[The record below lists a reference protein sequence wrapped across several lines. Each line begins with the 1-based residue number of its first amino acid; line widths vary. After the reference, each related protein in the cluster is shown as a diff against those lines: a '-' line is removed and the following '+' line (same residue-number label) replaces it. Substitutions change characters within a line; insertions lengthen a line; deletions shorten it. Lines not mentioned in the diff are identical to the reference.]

1 MKPTASRRRFRLWYT
16 GTVVPHRPAALLP
29 LVALAA
35 VGCATGR
42 PQVVLDDGTRVHTL
56 RRSYN
61 NVHVVVRGD
70 DVVIVDG
77 GLESDAPALDRDL
90 RRIDVD
96 PARVRAIIVTHGH
109 ADHVGG
115 AGWFQRT
122 YGTRIVVGAADAEM
136 LALGRNDHLCPTDA
150 TARRQLSRHQS
161 ATYTP
166 VRIDVPVSE
175 PLALEDVAGIPGAI
189 VPMPGHTA
197 GSLVVVLGDVALVGD
212 VFRGSLLGHRAA
224 THFYMC
230 DLADNRADLRAVLD
244 ETAPRARRFFTGHF
258 GPVGRDAVERLAA
271 AD

>member
-1 MKPTASRRRFRLWYT
+1 MPIRAN
-16 GTVVPHRPAALLP
+16 ALLP
-29 LVALAA
+29 LLTLTAI
-35 VGCATGR
+35 GCATAR
-42 PQVVLDDGTRVHTL
+42 SHVVLDDGTHVHTL

-61 NVHVVVRGD
+61 NVHVIVRGD
-70 DVVIVDG
+70 DVVLVDG

-96 PARVRAIIVTHGH
+96 PARVRAIVVTHGH

-122 YGTRIVVGAADAEM
+122 YGTPVVVGAADAEL
-136 LALGRNDHLCPTDA
+136 LAQGRNDRLCPTDA
-150 TARRQLSRHQS
+150 TARRQLPRHQS

-166 VRIDVPVSE
+166 VRVDVPVTE
-175 PLALEDVAGIPGAI
+175 PRALEELAGIPGTI

-197 GSLVVVLGDVALVGD
+197 GSLVVVLGEVALVGD

-230 DLADNRADLRAVLD
+230 DLADNRADVRTVLD
-244 ETAPRARRFFTGHF
+244 ATAPRARRFFTGHF
-258 GPVGRDAVERLAA
+258 GPVAREAVERLAG